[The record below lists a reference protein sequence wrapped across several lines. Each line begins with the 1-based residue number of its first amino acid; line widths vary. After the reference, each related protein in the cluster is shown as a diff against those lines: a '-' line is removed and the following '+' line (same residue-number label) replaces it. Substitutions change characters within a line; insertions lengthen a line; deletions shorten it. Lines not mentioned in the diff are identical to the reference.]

1 MGNGFLCFLCTLR
14 DCVKR
19 DICDEKTHEQHMK
32 RKEHMKYTIHTRRNS
47 VNLRIRIEIKT
58 KARVS
63 LQKRKT
69 KTEQLV

>member
-19 DICDEKTHEQHMK
+19 DIGDEKTHEQHMK
-32 RKEHMKYTIHTRRNS
+32 RKEHMKYTIHTRRNTL
-47 VNLRIRIEIKT
+47 NLHIKIEIKT
-58 KARVS
+58 KVRVS
-63 LQKRKT
+63 LPKRKT